1 MIKTQVLVIGSGP
14 GGYTAAFRAAD
25 LGKEVVLVENYETLG
40 GVCLNVGCIPSKSLL
55 HTAQIIN
62 EAKHASQLGI
72 NFGEPKIDIDGVRKN
87 KENIVNKLTGG
98 IQALAKV
105 RKVKVVMGYAKFL
118 TKNKVSLEGTDE
130 VIEFEHCIIAAGSRV
145 TKLPMFPFNDERV
158 MDSTDALMMD
168 DIPKRLLVVG
178 GGIIGLEMA
187 TIYDALG
194 SEITIVELEGQIIP
208 AADKDIVRPL
218 LKRIKKNYANIFL
231 NTKVTKMTASKK
243 GIKVNFEGKDAP
255 KTDTFDK
262 VLVAVGR
269 SPNGQMIGAENAGV
283 NVDQNGFISAN
294 NQMQTN
300 VDNIFAIGDIVG
312 QPMLAHKATH
322 EAKVAAEVICGQKS
336 GFDALTI
343 PSVAYTDPEVAWTG
357 KTEKELTE
365 EGIKFDK
372 GVFPWAASGRSLSI
386 GRSEGVSKG
395 LFDAESGKILGMG
408 ICGTNAGDLI
418 SEASLAI
425 EMGCDMSDIALTIHA
440 HPTLSETTAFVAE
453 MVEGTIT
460 DLMPPKKKK

>member
-14 GGYTAAFRAAD
+14 GGYTAAFRTAD

-98 IQALAKV
+98 IQALAKA

-145 TKLPMFPFNDERV
+145 TKLPMFPFSDERV

-168 DIPKRLLVVG
+168 DMPKRLLVVG

-208 AADKDIVRPL
+208 DADKDIVRPL

-440 HPTLSETTAFVAE
+440 HPTLSETTAFAAE

>member
-98 IQALAKV
+98 IQALAKA

-145 TKLPMFPFNDERV
+145 TKMPMFPFNDERV

-208 AADKDIVRPL
+208 AADKDIVSPL

-283 NVDQNGFISAN
+283 NVDQNGFILAN

-440 HPTLSETTAFVAE
+440 HPTLSETTAFAAE